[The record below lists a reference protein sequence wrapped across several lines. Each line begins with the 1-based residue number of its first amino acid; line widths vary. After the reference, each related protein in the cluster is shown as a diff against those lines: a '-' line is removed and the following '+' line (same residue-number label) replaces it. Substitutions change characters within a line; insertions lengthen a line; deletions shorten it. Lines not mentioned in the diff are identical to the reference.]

1 MRRRAGAGPRRPL
14 GLRARLIGALV
25 VTSAVTLGA
34 VAVALLSPLQQ
45 RLRNDRLDTLAADV
59 LAIRPSF
66 AKLGP
71 DELRPGSKELKAVV
85 TSLHRRTS
93 ADVAVLDSQGRPL
106 AATDVDTGP
115 FSQLVG
121 ALDRRDSVR
130 KIVSSGGETE
140 AEVAVRVTADGRR
153 YVLAAS
159 TSLANV
165 DAAVRSVVRAFVIAA
180 ILGALTALLLGV
192 GLAARLSKRL
202 EALREA
208 ALKVAELGPH
218 VEMASDPGRDE
229 VGDLSRAFA
238 TMQEKLNAQEQ
249 ARRRFIATASH
260 ELRTP
265 LTSLNLMLDL
275 LKEDVKEGRVDAA
288 ETVDQID
295 RSQRQAARIA
305 KLAAELLDLS
315 RIDAGVP
322 LDEEP
327 LELAQLVRS
336 VVAEFAPGEAA
347 DAAHIR
353 FDAPDE
359 CWALGDSGSVARI
372 GRILIDNARR
382 FSPSSVRV
390 TVSCEAGRP
399 TVTVADSGPGVA
411 AEERE
416 LIFERFSRGSEPAGD
431 GGFGLGLAIARELA
445 ERMGGEVRL
454 DDTSE
459 GASFSLVLRAAPDEP
474 VA

>member
-1 MRRRAGAGPRRPL
+1 MRRRTRVAPRRPL
-14 GLRARLIGALV
+14 GLRARLIAALV
-25 VTSAVTLGA
+25 LTSAVTLVA

-45 RLRNDRLDTLAADV
+45 RLRNDRLDTLAAAV
-59 LAIRPSF
+59 EAVRPSF
-66 AKLGP
+66 ARLGA
-71 DELRPGSKELKAVV
+71 EALRPGSRDLNAVV
-85 TSLHRRTS
+85 ASLHRRTS
-93 ADVAVLDSQGRPL
+93 ADVAVLDSNGRTL
-106 AATDVDTGP
+106 AATDVDPGRFDQLLLTLRRTG
-115 FSQLVG
+115 
-121 ALDRRDSVR
+121 SVR
-130 KIVSSGGETE
+130 RIVNAGGETE
-140 AEVAVRVTADGRR
+140 AEVALRVDADGRR
-153 YVLAAS
+153 YVLVAA

-165 DAAVRSVVRAFVIAA
+165 DAAVRSVVRAFAIAA
-180 ILGALTALLLGV
+180 IIGALTALLLGV

-322 LDEEP
+322 LREEP

-347 DAAHIR
+347 AHAHIQ
-353 FDAPDE
+353 FDAPEE

-382 FSPSSVRV
+382 FGPSSVRV
-390 TVSCEAGRP
+390 TVSCGGGRP

-411 AEERE
+411 PEERE

-431 GGFGLGLAIARELA
+431 GGFGLGLAIGRELA
-445 ERMGGEVRL
+445 ERMGGELRL

-459 GASFSLVLRAAPDEP
+459 GASFSLVLPEAPEAP
-474 VA
+474 AE